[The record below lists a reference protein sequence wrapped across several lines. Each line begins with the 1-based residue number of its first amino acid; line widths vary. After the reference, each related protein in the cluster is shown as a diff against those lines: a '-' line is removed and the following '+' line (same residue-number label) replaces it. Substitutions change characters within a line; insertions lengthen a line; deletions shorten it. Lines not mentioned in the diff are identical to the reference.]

1 MLDLLSNPA
10 WTGIG
15 AIFTILTFIGSLIV
29 EFMKQS
35 GKTEISTKNQTRSA
49 NTDSIMS
56 FLFKLVDALGGNGG
70 VILIMGS
77 LVMGAILAIVMT
89 KEAPRPSAIA
99 YYAFGF
105 ALPGLWGI
113 HRIRNRPER
122 WAIELSYNYFIT
134 VGYYLAIILVTSI
147 IYVNIGR
154 PDQNLFGLFK
164 ASEFLV
170 LFPLLL
176 IIVCTVSSWSAVLL
190 PVAWAMIYQKAGR
203 KDYRD
208 LR

>member
-1 MLDLLSNPA
+1 MLDILSNPA

-15 AIFTILTFIGSLIV
+15 AIFNILAFITYLVVELI
-29 EFMKQS
+29 KLS
-35 GKTEISTKNQTRSA
+35 GKTILSTKNQTRSSD
-49 NTDSIMS
+49 TDYIMS
-56 FLFKLVDALGGNGG
+56 FLLKLVDALGGNGG

-77 LVMGAILAIVMT
+77 LVMGYILATGMT
-89 KEAPRPSAIA
+89 KEVPRPSTIA

-105 ALPGLWGI
+105 ALPCLWGI
-113 HRIRNRPER
+113 HRIRNRPKR

-134 VGYYLAIILVTSI
+134 IGYYLAIILVTSI

-164 ASEFLV
+164 ASESLV
-170 LFPLLL
+170 LFPFLL
-176 IIVCTVSSWSAVLL
+176 IIVVTVSSFSAVLM